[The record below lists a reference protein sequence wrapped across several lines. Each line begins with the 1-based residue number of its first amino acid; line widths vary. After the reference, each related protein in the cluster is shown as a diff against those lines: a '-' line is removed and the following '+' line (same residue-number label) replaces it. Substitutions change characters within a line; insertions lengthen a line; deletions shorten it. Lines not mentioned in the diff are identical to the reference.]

1 MNNDYDR
8 ATPDDESTPRY
19 TMTSFNKDKKSL
31 VTEETYDFHSPVEK
45 PIGLF
50 LLMDGTTIVSQYTEN
65 IGNDSYILE
74 QPLLASIQ
82 SSSMTDGVF
91 TSSIAYDVWMPL
103 SKERKFTILKSVV
116 VVVSKPLDT
125 LVESY
130 KGNKNG

>member
-8 ATPDDESTPRY
+8 GAQDSGSTPRY

-31 VTEETYDFHSPVEK
+31 SIEKTYDFHSPVEK

-50 LLMDGTTIVSQYTEN
+50 LLMDGTTLVSQYTEN
-65 IGNDSYILE
+65 IGNDCYILE
-74 QPLLASIQ
+74 NPLLASIQ

-103 SKERKFTILKSVV
+103 SKDRKFTILKSIV